1 MSKQT
6 KRNIIN
12 VVFLVVVFGLTLY
25 GVFRGENLQE
35 VLDGLGKC
43 DPVILIAP
51 CIICVLAFILFE
63 SIIMK
68 YLFNTLGIKLRLMRC
83 YLYSFVGFF
92 FSCITPSAS
101 GGQPAQVVFMRKD
114 KISVAHS
121 TLVLLLITVGYKAV
135 LVLLG
140 GVILIIRPKSI
151 MEAVEPVEFWVW
163 LGIALNVVFIAALLV
178 LVYKPSLAKWF
189 IKKMISLL
197 SRIRIIKDKDKWMYK
212 TDDMMI
218 KYEDAAKYLREHKVV
233 MLNVLLLSIIQRV
246 ILFFITNIVY
256 WSFHLKGTSAIE
268 ILTLQC
274 LISVGADM
282 MPLPGGMGITE
293 RLFLAMFQPV
303 FGDLT
308 LPAMILSR
316 GFSYYIQLLIS
327 AVMTVV
333 AYIKIFIKGSKVE

>member
-151 MEAVEPVEFWVW
+151 MDAVEPVEFWVW

-256 WSFHLKGTSAIE
+256 WSFHLKGTSAVE

-282 MPLPGGMGITE
+282 MPLPG
-293 RLFLAMFQPV
+293 
-303 FGDLT
+303 
-308 LPAMILSR
+308 
-316 GFSYYIQLLIS
+316 
-327 AVMTVV
+327 
-333 AYIKIFIKGSKVE
+333 

>member
-1 MSKQT
+1 MTKKS
-6 KRNIIN
+6 KRNVFN
-12 VVFLVVVFGLTLY
+12 VIFLIVVFGLTLY
-25 GVFRGENLQE
+25 GVFRGENLEE

-43 DPVILIAP
+43 DPVILVVP
-51 CIICVLAFILFE
+51 CIICVLAFIIFE

-68 YLFNTLGIKLRLMRC
+68 YLFNTLGIKIRLMRC

-101 GGQPAQVVFMRKD
+101 GGQPAQIVFMRKD
-114 KISVAHS
+114 KVSVAHS
-121 TLVLLLITVGYKAV
+121 TLVLLLITVGYKSV

-140 GVILIIRPKSI
+140 GIILIIRPKSI
-151 MEAVEPVEFWVW
+151 MAAVEPVEFWVW
-163 LGIALNVVFIAALLV
+163 LGIILNIIFIVALLV

-189 IKKMISLL
+189 IKKIISFLNK
-197 SRIRIIKDKDKWMYK
+197 IRIIKDKEKWMVK
-212 TDDMMI
+212 TDDLMT
-218 KYEDAAKYLREHKVV
+218 KYEDAAKYLREHKIV
-233 MLNVLLLSIIQRV
+233 MLNVLILSIIQRV

-256 WSFHLKGTSAIE
+256 WSFHLKGTPAIE

-282 MPLPGGMGITE
+282 IPLPGGMGITE
-293 RLFLAMFQPV
+293 RLFLAMFQPA
-303 FGDLT
+303 FGELT

-333 AYIKIFIKGSKVE
+333 AYVKIFIKGSKVE